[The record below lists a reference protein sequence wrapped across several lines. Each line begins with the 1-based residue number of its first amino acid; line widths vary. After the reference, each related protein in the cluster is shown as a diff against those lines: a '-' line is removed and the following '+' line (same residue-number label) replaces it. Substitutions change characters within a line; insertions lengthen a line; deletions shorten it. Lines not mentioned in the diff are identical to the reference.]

1 MGIKFGNGASGR
13 FYLGLTNG
21 GLAVNDLALE
31 IGFVDAIEI
40 NDAEATD
47 SSGGEIGEKGGT
59 ESACADGENTGGL
72 ELALT
77 FHRDLG
83 HDEVA
88 GVAPH
93 FG

>member
-1 MGIKFGNGASGR
+1 M
-13 FYLGLTNG
+13 
-21 GLAVNDLALE
+21 ALE

-40 NDAEATD
+40 DDAEATD
-47 SSGGEIGEKGGT
+47 PSRGEIGEKRGT
-59 ESACADGENTGGL
+59 EPACADGENTGGL
-72 ELALT
+72 ELTLT
-77 FHRDLG
+77 FHCDLG

>member
-1 MGIKFGNGASGR
+1 M
-13 FYLGLTNG
+13 
-21 GLAVNDLALE
+21 ALE

-40 NDAEATD
+40 DDAEATN
-47 SSGGEIGEKGGT
+47 SSRGEISEKRGT

>member
-1 MGIKFGNGASGR
+1 M
-13 FYLGLTNG
+13 
-21 GLAVNDLALE
+21 ALE

-40 NDAEATD
+40 DDAEATNP
-47 SSGGEIGEKGGT
+47 SRGEIGEKRRT
-59 ESACADGENTGGL
+59 KAACADGENTGGL

-77 FHRDLG
+77 FHRYLG

>member
-1 MGIKFGNGASGR
+1 M
-13 FYLGLTNG
+13 
-21 GLAVNDLALE
+21 ALE

-40 NDAEATD
+40 DDAEATD
-47 SSGGEIGEKGGT
+47 SSRGEIGEKRRT
-59 ESACADGENTGGL
+59 KSTCADSENTGGL

-77 FHRDLG
+77 FHRDLR

>member
-1 MGIKFGNGASGR
+1 M
-13 FYLGLTNG
+13 
-21 GLAVNDLALE
+21 ALE
-31 IGFVDAIEI
+31 IRFVDAIEI
-40 NDAEATD
+40 DDAKATD
-47 SSGGEIGEKGGT
+47 SSRGEIGEKRRAK
-59 ESACADGENTGGL
+59 SACADGENTRGL